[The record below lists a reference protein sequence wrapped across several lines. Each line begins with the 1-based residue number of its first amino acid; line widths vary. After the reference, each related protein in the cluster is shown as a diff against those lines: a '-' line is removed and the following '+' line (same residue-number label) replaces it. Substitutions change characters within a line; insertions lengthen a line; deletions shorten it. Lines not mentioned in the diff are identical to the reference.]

1 MATKKDSI
9 AIKEAIEEIEKM
21 IEDYKKPKPLYPG
34 EKKGEDATFRLFSQF
49 TGDMI
54 SQGLERALEVLK
66 KRVI

>member
-21 IEDYKKPKPLYPG
+21 IKDYKKMKTDDELPEPENVQRFTH
-34 EKKGEDATFRLFSQF
+34 EKIA
-49 TGDMI
+49 
-54 SQGLERALEVLK
+54 QGLEIALEVLK